1 MPALLI
7 AKLFK
12 LGVFAV
18 NKRGRGE
25 GKEEELYFK
34 VISFCEFGYQKQAAI
49 ASSYCNTVTRSVAT
63 TEFFHFN
70 GTLTTPWGSVE
81 VKERNAL
88 PTNDPGVLR

>member
-1 MPALLI
+1 MFADMIGPRKSRGRSKKNLLSQTGMAKTLLLI
-7 AKLFK
+7 T
-12 LGVFAV
+12 G
-18 NKRGRGE
+18 
-25 GKEEELYFK
+25 
-34 VISFCEFGYQKQAAI
+34 AI